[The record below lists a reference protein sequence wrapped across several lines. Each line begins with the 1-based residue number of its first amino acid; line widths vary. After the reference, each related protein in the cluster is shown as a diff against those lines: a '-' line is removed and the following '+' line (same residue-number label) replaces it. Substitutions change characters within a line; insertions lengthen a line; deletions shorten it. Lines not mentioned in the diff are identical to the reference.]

1 MGLNGIIN
9 VLKPPGMTSS
19 DVVVYLRKLLK
30 VKKVGHAG
38 TLDPNAAGVLVVC
51 VGKATK
57 VVDYL
62 MNDNKITEEE
72 WF

>member
-1 MGLNGIIN
+1 M
-9 VLKPPGMTSS
+9 
-19 DVVVYLRKLLK
+19 
-30 VKKVGHAG
+30 GHAG

-62 MNDNKITEEE
+62 MNDNKTYRGGMVLGKETDTLDADGRIIKESPILPNLQA
-72 WF
+72 